1 MAAIA
6 LDSLDTHGYIRRCLI
21 HRLIHR
27 IHLLDRTLA
36 IVKEK
41 ISIEEYLC
49 LIAGRPP
56 PNLRPTAGDVALK
69 RINVIDFVEYAA
81 LI

>member
-1 MAAIA
+1 
-6 LDSLDTHGYIRRCLI
+6 
-21 HRLIHR
+21 
-27 IHLLDRTLA
+27 LDRTLA

-49 LIAGRPP
+49 LIAGGPMA
-56 PNLRPTAGDVALK
+56 NLRPTAGGVVLK
-69 RINVIDFVEYAA
+69 RINVIDFVEYAV

>member
-6 LDSLDTHGYIRRCLI
+6 LDALDTHGHIRRCLV
-21 HRLIHR
+21 HRLILR
-27 IHLLDRTLA
+27 IRLLDRTLA

-49 LIAGRPP
+49 VIAGRPP
-56 PNLRPTAGDVALK
+56 PNLRPTAGGVVLK

>member
-1 MAAIA
+1 VAAIA
-6 LDSLDTHGYIRRCLI
+6 LDALDTSGHIRRCLV
-21 HRLIHR
+21 HRPILR

-49 LIAGRPP
+49 LIAGRPMA
-56 PNLRPTAGDVALK
+56 NLRSTAGGVVPK
-69 RINVIDFVEYAA
+69 RIDVIDFVEYAA